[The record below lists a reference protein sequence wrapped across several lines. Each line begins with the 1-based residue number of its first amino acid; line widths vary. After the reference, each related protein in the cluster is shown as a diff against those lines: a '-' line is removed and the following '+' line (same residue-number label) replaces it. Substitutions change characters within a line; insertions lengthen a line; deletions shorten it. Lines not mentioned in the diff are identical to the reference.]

1 MNSGRAYVWARL
13 EYDKSLPGKDFVKT
27 AKKKKKII
35 YKVKWRQQKGF
46 LISIFFVVVVVANYT
61 CRHGQFVP
69 ALFYIPEIHHPL
81 KPFFDVQIFS
91 PPMSNQLAREN
102 AEKQKPVSELTVH
115 VDVWE
120 SFSDFCRKSF
130 HSTVF
135 VLLWRT
141 EGQTS
146 WVLKNTTK

>member
-27 AKKKKKII
+27 AKKKKNYIKMKATKRIFDLDF
-35 YKVKWRQQKGF
+35 F
-46 LISIFFVVVVVANYT
+46 LFVVVANYT

-69 ALFYIPEIHHPL
+69 ALFYIPEIQHPL

-91 PPMSNQLAREN
+91 PPMSNQPAREN

-115 VDVWE
+115 VDV
-120 SFSDFCRKSF
+120 
-130 HSTVF
+130 
-135 VLLWRT
+135 
-141 EGQTS
+141 
-146 WVLKNTTK
+146 